1 MIKNELINVEEVLDL
16 MLDAVCVVDK
26 QGTFVFVSAAFEQIF
41 GYTADEVVGKKMIN
55 YVYEGDHYKTH
66 NAVTSLLSGETV
78 NPRFENRWMR
88 KDGQVVHIL

>member
-1 MIKNELINVEEVLDL
+1 MMKNELINVEEVLAL

-55 YVYEGDHYKTH
+55 YVYEGDHY
-66 NAVTSLLSGETV
+66 
-78 NPRFENRWMR
+78 
-88 KDGQVVHIL
+88 